1 MRYFLDISYKGTNYH
16 GWQIQP
22 NAISVQ
28 EVLEKS
34 LQTLF
39 QQKIELTGS
48 GRTDTGVHATQ
59 QIAHLDIAMDNIAMD
74 NIPDFVYKLNAILP
88 NDISI
93 NNCHS
98 VQDNAHARFDAN
110 KRSYR
115 YFIHTSKNPFLT
127 DTSYYFKKNLD
138 LNSIQEACKILV
150 SWTDFETF
158 SKVKTDVKTFNCKI
172 FKADWKQI
180 DNGYLFEISADR
192 FLRGMVRAIVGT
204 LLEIGE
210 GKLSLQEFA
219 LLEEKKNRSLAGRS
233 VPAHGLF
240 LNKVCYPENIY
251 KN

>member
-1 MRYFLDISYKGTNYH
+1 VRYFLDISYKGTNYH
-16 GWQIQP
+16 GWQVQP

-59 QIAHLDIAMDNIAMD
+59 QIAHLDIEIR
-74 NIPDFVYKLNAILP
+74 NIPDFIYKLNAILP

-93 NNCHS
+93 NNCHPVLDS
-98 VQDNAHARFDAN
+98 SHARFDAN
-110 KRSYR
+110 KRSYQ
-115 YFIHTSKNPFLT
+115 YFIHTHKNPFLT
-127 DTSYYFKKNLD
+127 DISYYFKKSLD
-138 LNSIQEACKILV
+138 IDSIQEACKILT

-158 SKVKTDVKTFNCKI
+158 SKVKTDVKTFNCRI
-172 FKADWKQI
+172 FKADWQQT
-180 DNGYLFEISADR
+180 DHGYLFEITADR

-240 LNKVCYPENIY
+240 LNEVCYPNNIF